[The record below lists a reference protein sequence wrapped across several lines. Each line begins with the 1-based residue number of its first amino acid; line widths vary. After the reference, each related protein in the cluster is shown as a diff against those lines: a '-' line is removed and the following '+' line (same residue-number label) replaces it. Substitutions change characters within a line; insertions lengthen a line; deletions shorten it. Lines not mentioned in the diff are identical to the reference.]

1 MIPLWLSAANGART
15 NRMTDDARREA
26 LFRDLETALDT
37 DAFEPAFQ
45 PVAHLSDGA
54 IAGFESLARWRRE
67 DVLIEPAHFMEE
79 AINRDLV
86 GRISQ
91 SIMRSACATMAR
103 WRTEGVDDVFFS
115 VNVAGRDIERDD
127 FVDEVL
133 GVIGRADIPPA
144 SIKIEITEQ
153 QVLHDPERVRGPL
166 ERLRAAG
173 VKILFDDFGSGFS
186 SFTWLTRLPADAL
199 KFDQPFIAHVAERGA
214 HYKVLAA
221 MIALAH
227 DLGLETIAEGVET
240 EAQRDLL
247 AQLGCDFAQGHY
259 YARALGEAGARA
271 MIGR

>member
-1 MIPLWLSAANGART
+1 MPDR
-15 NRMTDDARREA
+15 DA
-26 LFRDLETALDT
+26 LYRDLETALDT

-54 IAGFESLARWRRE
+54 IAGFESLARWRRAP

-91 SIMRSACATMAR
+91 RIMRAACATMAR
-103 WRTEGVDDVFFS
+103 WRGEGVDNVFLS
-115 VNVAGRDIERDD
+115 VNVAGRDIERPD

-133 GVIGRADIPPA
+133 GVIARAGIPAA

-153 QVLHDPERVRGPL
+153 QVLHDPAAVREPL

-199 KFDQPFIAHVAERGA
+199 KFDHDLIAPITEKGA
-214 HYKVLAA
+214 HYKIVSA

-247 AQLGCDFAQGHY
+247 AGLGCDFAQGHY

-271 MIGR
+271 MISR

>member
-1 MIPLWLSAANGART
+1 MSE
-15 NRMTDDARREA
+15 REA

-54 IAGFESLARWRRE
+54 IAGFESLARWRRAP
-67 DVLIEPAHFMEE
+67 DVLIEPAHFMEV

-91 SIMRSACATMAR
+91 RIMRAACATMAR
-103 WRTEGVDDVFFS
+103 WRADGVGDVFFS
-115 VNVAGRDIERDD
+115 VNVAGRDLERAS

-133 GVIGRADIPPA
+133 GVIDGAKIPTSA
-144 SIKIEITEQ
+144 IKIEVTEQ
-153 QVLHDPERVRGPL
+153 QVLHDPELVGRQL
-166 ERLRAAG
+166 ARLREAG

-199 KFDQPFIAHVAERGA
+199 KFDQTVIGPIVERGP
-214 HYKVLAA
+214 HYKIVAA

-247 AQLGCDFAQGHY
+247 AKLGCDFAQGHF

-271 MIGR
+271 MVSARG

>member
-1 MIPLWLSAANGART
+1 MADR
-15 NRMTDDARREA
+15 DA

-54 IAGFESLARWRRE
+54 IAGFESLARWRRAP
-67 DVLIEPAHFMEE
+67 DMLIEPAHFMEA
-79 AINRDLV
+79 AIHGDLV

-91 SIMRSACATMAR
+91 RIMRAACATMAR
-103 WRTEGVDDVFFS
+103 WRRDGVDNVFFS
-115 VNVAGRDIERDD
+115 VNVAGRDLERPD

-133 GVIGRADIPPA
+133 GVISRAGIPAA

-153 QVLHDPERVRGPL
+153 QVLHDPAAVREPL

-199 KFDQPFIAHVAERGA
+199 KFDHDLVAPITEKGA
-214 HYKVLAA
+214 HYKIVSA

-240 EAQRDLL
+240 EPQRDLL
-247 AQLGCDFAQGHY
+247 ASLGCDFAQGHY

-271 MIGR
+271 MISR

>member
-1 MIPLWLSAANGART
+1 
-15 NRMTDDARREA
+15 MTDHAHPDA
-26 LFRDLETALDT
+26 LFRDLEIALDT

-54 IAGFESLARWRRE
+54 IAGFESLARWRRAPE
-67 DVLIEPAHFMEE
+67 VLIEPAHFMEE
-79 AINRDLV
+79 AMARDLV

-91 SIMRSACATMAR
+91 RIMRVACATMAR
-103 WRTEGVDDVFFS
+103 WRADGVDGVFLS
-115 VNVAGRDIERDD
+115 VNVAGRDLERPD
-127 FVDEVL
+127 FVDEVF
-133 GVIGRADIPPA
+133 GVIAAAGIPA
-144 SIKIEITEQ
+144 TSIKIEVTEQ
-153 QVLHDPERVRGPL
+153 QVLHDPALVGRQL
-166 ERLRAAG
+166 ARLREAG

-199 KFDQPFIAHVAERGA
+199 KFDQTIIGPITDRGA
-214 HYKVLAA
+214 HYKIVSA

-247 AQLGCDFAQGHY
+247 AALGCDFAQGHL

-271 MIGR
+271 MIGKGR